1 MEEILGH
8 DLVSI
13 APVLMPVYIL
23 LDDLTVDD
31 IYCEVV
37 VICEGS

>member
-23 LDDLTVDD
+23 LDDLTADD